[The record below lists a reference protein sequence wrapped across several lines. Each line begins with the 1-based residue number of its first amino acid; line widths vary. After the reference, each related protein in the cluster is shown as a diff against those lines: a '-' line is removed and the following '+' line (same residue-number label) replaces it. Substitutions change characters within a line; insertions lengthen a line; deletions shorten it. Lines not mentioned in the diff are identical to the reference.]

1 MEKKSK
7 SKGDSEKK
15 KADKFDV
22 VGYCGNNCTKCD
34 IYIATTT
41 DDKKIREKII
51 QETEFYTGEKIN
63 GDQVYCLGCRNP
75 KSNHR
80 EHLGII
86 CYIHECAEEK
96 KPISCAHCSYFA
108 CTKIEKHFNQFSLK
122 PAKNIIKAGKK
133 LKRLGEYGE
142 NLEDWLKKEKKI

>member
-1 MEKKSK
+1 MEKKTK
-7 SKGDSEKK
+7 LTKDSQITKT
-15 KADKFDV
+15 DKFDL

-34 IYIATTT
+34 IYIATISN
-41 DDKKIREKII
+41 DNRIREKII
-51 QETEFYTGEKIN
+51 KETEFYTGEKIIAN
-63 GDQVYCLGCRNP
+63 QVYCLGCRNP
-75 KSNHR
+75 NSNHR

-86 CYIHECAEEK
+86 CYIHECANDK
-96 KPISCAHCSYFA
+96 KPISCAHCNYFA

-142 NLEDWLKKEKKI
+142 NIDNWIKKEKKI